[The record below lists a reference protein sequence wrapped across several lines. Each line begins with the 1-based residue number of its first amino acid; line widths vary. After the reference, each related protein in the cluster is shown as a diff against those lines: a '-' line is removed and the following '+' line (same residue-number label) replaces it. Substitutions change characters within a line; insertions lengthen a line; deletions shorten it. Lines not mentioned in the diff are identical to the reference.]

1 MASFR
6 KTGPCANCSHWRDP
20 SSDMLAGTAVQEGQ
34 CRRRVQTGED
44 GLRPR
49 QPVTGPGVECSE
61 QLPLP
66 APERLAACCGDCRYW
81 KAPDVARVN
90 EGDEGFCRVW
100 APRWS
105 AKRGYTFPI
114 TERGFQC
121 GDGVSASYVDPED
134 EEIE

>member
-1 MASFR
+1 MAFR
-6 KTGPCANCSHWRDP
+6 KTGPCANCAHWRDP
-20 SSDMLAGTAVQEGQ
+20 GSDMLAGTAAQQGE

-61 QLPLP
+61 HLSLP

-81 KAPDVARVN
+81 KAPDVARVAQ
-90 EGDEGFCRVW
+90 GDEGFCRVW

-105 AKRGYTFPI
+105 AKRGHTFPI
-114 TERGFQC
+114 TTRGFQC
-121 GDGVSASYVDPED
+121 GDGVSASYIDPED